1 MKNSTIKINT
11 IDDYIAGF
19 PLKIQEQL
27 QTLRIIIAEAAPN
40 AEEGISYDIPIFKF
54 HGKLAHFA
62 AYKNHIGFYPGASAI
77 EAFKTVLDD
86 YETAKGTIHFRFN
99 EEIPNELVTA
109 IVQFKVKENLVKVAL
124 RNKKEY

>member
-27 QTLRIIIAEAAPN
+27 QTLRLIIAEAAPN
-40 AEEGISYDIPIFKF
+40 AEEGISYDIPIFKL

-77 EAFKTVLDD
+77 EAFKTALHGYD
-86 YETAKGTIHFRFN
+86 TAKGTIHFPIN
-99 EEIPNELVTA
+99 KPIPAELVKS
-109 IVQFKVKENLVKVAL
+109 IIQFKVKENVVKTAL
-124 RNKKEY
+124 KKK

>member
-27 QTLRIIIAEAAPN
+27 QTLRLIIAEAAPN
-40 AEEGISYDIPIFKF
+40 AEEGISYDIPIFKL

-62 AYKNHIGFYPGASAI
+62 AYKNHIGFYPGASAV
-77 EAFKTVLDD
+77 EAFKTALDD
-86 YETAKGTIHFRFN
+86 YETAKGTIHFPLN
-99 EEIPNELVTA
+99 EAIPNELVKA
-109 IVQFKVKENLVKVAL
+109 IIQFKVKENLVKVAL
-124 RNKKEY
+124 KSK